1 MKGKKSLTLIEIVV
15 GAVILALVF
24 GGLVASFVAVRRY
37 VNRADTRLAASN
49 LGRGVLDSLY
59 SHVHANWD
67 TIGDLTLGA
76 HANALDTTIDGRQ
89 YTGSYTSAAVT
100 GAEYRQVT
108 VGIIYPTE

>member
-1 MKGKKSLTLIEIVV
+1 MNEKKSLTLIEIIV

-37 VNRADTRLAASN
+37 VNRADIRLAASN

-67 TIGDLTLGA
+67 TDGDLIPGD
-76 HANALDTTIDGRQ
+76 HAGALDTTIDGRR
-89 YTGSYTSAAVT
+89 YTGNYISANVT
-100 GAEYRQVT
+100 GFDYRQVT
-108 VGIIYPTE
+108 VNVNYPTE